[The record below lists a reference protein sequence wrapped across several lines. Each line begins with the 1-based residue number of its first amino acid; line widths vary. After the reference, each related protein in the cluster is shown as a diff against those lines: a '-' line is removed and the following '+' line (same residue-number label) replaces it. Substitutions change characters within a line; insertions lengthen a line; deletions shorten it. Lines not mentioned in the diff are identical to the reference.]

1 MTQPERTEPRSPT
14 ASAVGTDRATRARDV
29 SRPTPRDV
37 AEALARV
44 GKVPTQRAAQPVVD
58 DVSGGSSPASS

>member
-1 MTQPERTEPRSPT
+1 MTQPERTESRGT
-14 ASAVGTDRATRARDV
+14 TSAVGTDRAARARDV

-44 GKVPTQRAAQPVVD
+44 GKVPAQRAAQPID